1 MNKCYSFNLMKIVI
15 ISFMISCRICLA
27 SELPN
32 YIPDNLKPWKDWVL
46 HNKENELEC
55 IPHFNNPEAL
65 ECAFPT
71 SITLNLNS
79 KGGEF
84 IQEWEIYHESYIHLP
99 GNSSNW
105 VYDVMVKRDIMVNQ
119 DVMVKRDTLDNQEVI
134 LKRYDIANQD
144 SIAEQDTTLNSGDR
158 SNSLPALVIQSS
170 DSYGNIV
177 PSVKLSKGRY
187 KVAGRFVW
195 QKQPEYIQIPS
206 QSALVTL
213 NMDNKEVEFPNLD
226 DLGRLW
232 LKRSNV
238 EQKEENRLK
247 VESFRL
253 IDDGIP
259 SKMTLYA
266 TLDVAGVGREVKLGP
281 LYSPNEFIPMNLTTQ
296 LPAKLESD
304 GTIRIQLKPGRYS
317 LTLIL
322 RHIGQISSLTFLP
335 PDDGYWS
342 KQEIWSVVRRSDLRV
357 VEISGSLAID
367 PRMTSLPEEWKSYP
381 AYMMLPKES
390 IKFKEIKRGDPV
402 PPPDQLNL
410 HRILWLS
417 FDGTGYT
424 VQDTISGNKNSGWRL
439 EIDPLMLPGKVTVDG
454 VEQLI
459 TTMDA
464 TTSSEAKDS
473 KNVGAEAS
481 TKSKVKVSENAGV
494 ELRRGNLNLVADSK
508 VEGSIYNIPATG
520 WLHPFQR
527 VTGTLNLPAGWKLIS
542 ANGIDNIQGTWIKQ
556 WSLLDIFIVLIF
568 TIATAKLFSIPLA
581 SVAFITMVL
590 LYHENAAPRYIWLFL
605 LLGFVLLNLT
615 AKNSGRL
622 RRVVELYQFV
632 IVMALLLI
640 SISYAIQSLRIG
652 IYPQLENR
660 WISMNDAIK
669 NQDLSRITG
678 VGSGFSPQESDMAQM
693 NMDKAL
699 QEVQTQSAP
708 ESPIPESLVD
718 QNIGNEQ
725 YKADESYQSNQSYQ
739 YKNKAK
745 GQLMDMPRKARSP
758 LAYLKSEKEALEG
771 SLESKY
777 DNEIYGQGGSQRAKV
792 MQYDPKS
799 LTQTGPGLPLWQPF
813 KSINFSWSGPVEVR
827 QNISFILIGPTI
839 NLILSLL
846 RVALIILLTI
856 GMFRKTGYLGGK
868 FKTSSSGAAIL
879 IFTMTFALTLL
890 NPRLTNASEIP
901 SPEILAELQNRL
913 LEKDKCF
920 PNCADISQMEI
931 SIKYRLNQ
939 NNQQLK
945 KAQQFIKSEYSKE
958 PEQLSNS
965 EKPKKSAYLELNLN
979 VDAAVDTVIPLPGH
993 AKHWLPEQVM
1003 IDGLNY
1009 KDKQSQAQALFRLDQ
1024 ILWIMIPEG
1033 KHRVTVLGKIG
1044 NPNSFQLPLNIKPH
1058 SGKVVD
1064 ANGWEVQGIQPD
1076 GTLDDQLQFKR
1087 LASKSIDKAGKSGRK
1102 EDGETAKDGGIIGR
1116 GEDGITGA
1124 EEERAIGRAEE
1135 ERAIGRTEESSE
1147 SAEQEVLETGLL
1159 PPFTLVERTILLG
1172 LDWKVETTVRR
1183 LTPTGSAIVLKLPL
1197 LEGES
1202 VITEGVRVKNGMV
1215 EVTLNSEQSTIS
1227 FESFLELSETV
1238 RLYHALSKEILNKGE
1253 QTQNLEWTEI
1263 WRLDASP
1270 IFHVE
1275 TEGIPVI
1282 LHQNN
1287 QRWYPTWHPLPGEE
1301 VILKISKP
1309 KGIGGQTMTIEKS
1322 TLELHPGQR
1331 TTSSTLSISIKSSQ
1345 GGQHAI
1351 TIPEKAQLQEV
1362 KINGAVQIIRQEGQ
1376 KVILPITPG
1385 VQNIELVWKEEIGI
1399 TTLYRT
1405 PKIDLGISSV
1415 NSAVDLHISSD
1426 RWTLFVGGEQ
1436 LMGPAVLFWSKI
1448 IVVLLVSIGLAMTN
1462 LTPLKFYQWFLLGI
1476 GMSMSNVVGSMFV
1489 AAWLIVL
1496 DMRKKWGEGLSPTK
1510 FNIMQL
1516 GIAGLTFFSMICLLM
1531 AISQGLLGH
1540 PSMNIVGNGSSGNF
1554 LRWYQDISDNTL
1566 PVAWL
1571 FSLPMFAYRV
1581 AMLAWA
1587 LWLSFWLL
1595 SILKWGWHN
1604 FSDPILW
1611 AAHSKH
1617 DDAVN
1622 SNTNAQSESL
1632 ISDKDNQLQKP
1643 KNIFSIK
1650 NIFRFGKS

>member
-1 MNKCYSFNLMKIVI
+1 MEIAI
-15 ISFMISCRICLA
+15 IFLMISCRICLA
-27 SELPN
+27 SDLPD
-32 YIPDNLKPWKDWVL
+32 YIPDNLKPWRGWVL
-46 HNKENELEC
+46 HSKQNELEC
-55 IPHFNNPEAL
+55 IPHFNDSQAL

-84 IQEWEIYHESYIHLP
+84 IQEWQIYHESYIHLP

-105 VYDVMVKRDIMVNQ
+105 VYDVIVN
-119 DVMVKRDTLDNQEVI
+119 
-134 LKRYDIANQD
+134 A
-144 SIAEQDTTLNSGDR
+144 
-158 SNSLPALVIQSS
+158 LPALVIQRG

-177 PSVKLSKGRY
+177 PSVKLSKGKY
-187 KVAGRFVW
+187 TVTGRFIW
-195 QKQPEYIQIPS
+195 QKQPEYIQIPP

-226 DLGRLW
+226 ELGRLW
-232 LKRSNV
+232 LKTSNV

-259 SKMTLYA
+259 SQMTLYA

-281 LYSPNEFIPMNLTTQ
+281 LYSPNEFVPMNLTTQ
-296 LPAKLESD
+296 LPSKLESD

-317 LTLIL
+317 LTLTL
-322 RHIGQISSLTFLP
+322 RHVGQISSLTFLP

-357 VEISGSLAID
+357 VEISGVPAID

-410 HRILWLS
+410 NRILWLS

-424 VQDTISGNKNSGWRL
+424 VQDTITGNKNSGWRL
-439 EIDPLMLPGKVTVDG
+439 EIAPLMLPGKVTIDG

-459 TTMDA
+459 TTMESTTISKNIGVDA
-464 TTSSEAKDS
+464 PKNGGIDAS
-473 KNVGAEAS
+473 KNVGVD
-481 TKSKVKVSENAGV
+481 TPKNAGV

-508 VEGSIYNIPATG
+508 IEGSIYNIPATG

-527 VTGTLNLPAGWKLIS
+527 VTGTLNLPPGWTLIA
-542 ANGIDNIQGTWIKQ
+542 ANGIDNIQGTWVKR

-581 SVAFITMVL
+581 SVGFITMVL
-590 LYHENAAPRYIWLFL
+590 LYHENSAPRYIWLFL
-605 LLGFVLLNLT
+605 LLGFVLLDLT
-615 AKNSGRL
+615 AKNSGKL
-622 RRVVELYQFV
+622 RRMVKLYQFV
-632 IVMALLLI
+632 IAMVLLLI
-640 SISYAIQSLRIG
+640 SISYAIQSLRVG

-669 NQDLSRITG
+669 NQDFARMTG
-678 VGSGFSPQESDMAQM
+678 MGSGFTPQESNMAQM

-708 ESPIPESLVD
+708 EAPLPESLTD
-718 QNIGNEQ
+718 ENIGNEQ
-725 YKADESYQSNQSYQ
+725 YKADQSYQSNQSYQ

-745 GQLMDMPRKARSP
+745 GQLMDMPRKAKGP

-777 DNEIYGQGGSQRAKV
+777 DNEIYGRSGRQRAKV

-813 KSINFSWSGPVEVR
+813 TTINFSWSGPVEIR

-839 NLILSLL
+839 NLILALL

-856 GMFRKTGYLGGK
+856 GMFRKAGYLGGK
-868 FKTSSSGAAIL
+868 FKTSVSGVAIL

-890 NPRLTNASEIP
+890 NPCLTNSSEIP

-920 PNCADISQMEI
+920 PNCADISQIEI
-931 SIKYRLNQ
+931 SIKFGVNHNIEQ
-939 NNQQLK
+939 
-945 KAQQFIKSEYSKE
+945 IKQDESFEKYEPLKE
-958 PEQLSNS
+958 PEQPDNS
-965 EKPKKSAYLELNLN
+965 EQPKKSAYLELNLN

-993 AKHWLPEQVM
+993 ARHWLPEQVVVRT
-1003 IDGLNY
+1003 LNNQ
-1009 KDKQSQAQALFRLDQ
+1009 DIATLNTQPLFRLDQ
-1024 ILWIMIPEG
+1024 IVWIIIPAG

-1058 SGKVVD
+1058 AGKVLD

-1087 LASKSIDKAGKSGRK
+1087 LVLKSKNRAGKSGKTGDRK
-1102 EDGETAKDGGIIGR
+1102 TVEGELID
-1116 GEDGITGA
+1116 
-1124 EEERAIGRAEE
+1124 
-1135 ERAIGRTEESSE
+1135 TEEGSE
-1147 SAEQEVLETGLL
+1147 SEQEVLETGLL

-1215 EVTLNSEQSTIS
+1215 EVTLNSEQSSIS
-1227 FESFLELSETV
+1227 FESFLEIAETV
-1238 RLYHALSKEILNKGE
+1238 KLYHALSKETLNKSE

-1275 TEGIPVI
+1275 TDGIPVI

-1301 VILKISKP
+1301 VILKISRP

-1331 TTSSTLSISIKSSQ
+1331 TTSSTLLLSIKSSQ

-1351 TIPEKAQLQEV
+1351 TIPERAQLEEV

-1385 VQNIELVWKEEIGI
+1385 VQNIELIWKEEIGI

-1405 PKIDLGISSV
+1405 PKIDLGIPSV

-1462 LTPLKFYQWFLLGI
+1462 LAPLKFYQWFLLGI
-1476 GMSMSNVVGSMFV
+1476 GMSMSNVVGSLFV

-1496 DMRKKWGEGLSPTK
+1496 DMRKKWGEGLSSTK

-1554 LRWYQDISDNTL
+1554 LRWYQDISDNNL

-1571 FSLPMFAYRV
+1571 FSLPMFAYRI

-1604 FSDPILW
+1604 FSEPILW
-1611 AAHSKH
+1611 ATHSKH
-1617 DDAVN
+1617 DDTATQKLESETEEDLQSIN
-1622 SNTNAQSESL
+1622 EGTNTIKPEYSTQ
-1632 ISDKDNQLQKP
+1632 DKNKKTEKHSIWLT
-1643 KNIFSIK
+1643 IK
-1650 NIFRFGKS
+1650 NLFSSGKS